1 MKQVQSGRSQPVV
14 PVAAFFLVVAYAA
27 SSCAALLSLPPRYN
41 AGRGSNLGGGG
52 KSPPPWHRLN
62 CHDSGDE
69 NDHPSNHRL
78 ASFWIASSS
87 CDEDD
92 EHVPSHSSH
101 VSSSITDG
109 QSTTDAEVLTTRGG
123 DGAVKQK
130 TTSSNKNVAESINDA
145 LDSLQKIMIRPFQ
158 VVGRHIPS
166 SLLNKK
172 KDDTSSAS
180 AKDQEQVLRSTKI
193 LSVTAPESDLLPQDI
208 ITQSATGAELVGGTL
223 NPEALE
229 LTATAINRWYADNG
243 YVLNS
248 VTGAT
253 LIPFATDNDGGN
265 GESSAEGRVELK
277 VKEVKL
283 AKTSQ
288 NSSFPVKLQLVQRVD
303 SDSDTIDQSSL
314 ISLPSQSGETPALFK
329 STSGCTRPKK
339 IARMTKLEPG
349 SHLRIL
355 PERWSRLVAFPGGIF
370 GAGGGR
376 SAIFSNI
383 HAVRPIPE
391 ESSQGN
397 TVSVEILA
405 TENKPYAALE
415 YGVTKS
421 LYSDKWE
428 GEFDLKHTNAFGG
441 GEVATINVRK
451 GQSNGRK
458 NSRSTEKDENNKWA
472 YRLNDGP
479 LSWRMSVKDSY
490 AGYDLNLFHENI
502 GAGGHRK
509 KHQNTSN
516 EEAQSGE
523 SGGSPM
529 RIGGTMRLRLPPSMF
544 KANVVS
550 TTFERINAQS
560 IASTSVGIGP
570 YRFNPLRSLYSTISA
585 SITSGVRTNSDGS
598 AGAGL
603 VPYAAGTLTS
613 HQIMPL
619 KSSPV
624 TLAVRHIASGG
635 TKNLPHHEAISLGL
649 SSKVRGY
656 KYNYRSQTIDS
667 SYIEEEKQQDQGRWQ
682 ALKKLCGG
690 GKGPNVSPQIA
701 TSKALSGT
709 MELRVPFQAADG
721 GLQPI
726 LSGTFLLFGDWSL
739 TQSLATEKENRLARL
754 SSAGV
759 GLRKV
764 VQGIPLKVDA
774 CVTEHGS
781 KGIFFG
787 IGGQEF

>member
-1 MKQVQSGRSQPVV
+1 MNMKQGLPRRSRPSVAG
-14 PVAAFFLVVAYAA
+14 AAFFLVVVAAYLPYNTA
-27 SSCAALLSLPPRYN
+27 LSLPPRS
-41 AGRGSNLGGGG
+41 GRGSNLGGGG
-52 KSPPPWHRLN
+52 KSPPWHHL
-62 CHDSGDE
+62 CHDGGDD
-69 NDHPSNHRL
+69 NDHPSTFNL
-78 ASFWIASSS
+78 AGCWILSSSS
-87 CDEDD
+87 CDEDGG
-92 EHVPSHSSH
+92 HIPSM
-101 VSSSITDG
+101 TDD
-109 QSTTDAEVLTTRGG
+109 QSTQDATVLRTRGG
-123 DGAVKQK
+123 DVAAKQK
-130 TTSSNKNVAESINDA
+130 TTSSNKNIADSINDA
-145 LDSLQKIMIRPFQ
+145 LDSLQKIVIRPFQ
-158 VVGRHIPS
+158 IVGQQIPS

-172 KDDTSSAS
+172 KGDTSS

-193 LSVTAPESDLLPQDI
+193 LSVTAPESDLLPSDI
-208 ITQSATGAELVGGTL
+208 ITKSATDAELVGGTL

-253 LIPFATDNDGGN
+253 LIPYAADNDDGN
-265 GESSAEGRVELK
+265 DASSTEGRVELK
-277 VKEVKL
+277 VKEVKV

-288 NSSFPVKLQLVQRVD
+288 KSSFPVTLRLVQRVD
-303 SDSDTIDQSSL
+303 SDSDTSDQSSL
-314 ISLPSQSGETPALFK
+314 ITLPSLSGEAPALFK
-329 STSGCTRPKK
+329 SISGSTRPEK

-355 PERWSRLVAFPGGIF
+355 PDRWSSLVAFPGGMF

-391 ESSQGN
+391 ESSQGD
-397 TVSVEILA
+397 TVSVEIIA
-405 TENKPYAALE
+405 SENKPYAALE

-458 NSRSTEKDENNKWA
+458 NRHNTEEDDNNKWA
-472 YRLNDGP
+472 QRLSEGP
-479 LSWRMSVKDSY
+479 LSWRMSLKDSY
-490 AGYDLNLFHENI
+490 AGYDLNLFHDNV
-502 GAGGHRK
+502 GSGRRK
-509 KHQNTSN
+509 KKYQNTSIDK
-516 EEAQSGE
+516 EAEIGTLSGE
-523 SGGSPM
+523 SAGNPI
-529 RIGGTMRLRLPPSMF
+529 RVGGTMRLRLPSSMRRKF
-544 KANVVS
+544 KANEVS

-560 IASTSVGIGP
+560 IASASVGVGP
-570 YRFNPLRSLYSTISA
+570 YKFNPIRSLYSSFSA
-585 SITSGVRTNSDGS
+585 SFTSGVRSNSGGS
-598 AGAGL
+598 AGAGV

-613 HQIMPL
+613 HQIIPS
-619 KSSPV
+619 KSSPL
-624 TLAVRHIASGG
+624 TLAVRHVASAG
-635 TKNLPHHEAISLGL
+635 TKNLPRHEAISLGL

-656 KYNYRSQTIDS
+656 KYNYSSQTIDS
-667 SYIEEEKQQDQGRWQ
+667 SSAEEEQHEQGAWY
-682 ALKKLCGG
+682 ALKKLCSGG
-690 GKGPNVSPQIA
+690 EGAKVSPQIA
-701 TSKALSGT
+701 ASKALSGT
-709 MELRVPFQAADG
+709 MELRIPFQAASD

-739 TQSLATEKENRLARL
+739 TQAHIPSLATEKDNKPARF